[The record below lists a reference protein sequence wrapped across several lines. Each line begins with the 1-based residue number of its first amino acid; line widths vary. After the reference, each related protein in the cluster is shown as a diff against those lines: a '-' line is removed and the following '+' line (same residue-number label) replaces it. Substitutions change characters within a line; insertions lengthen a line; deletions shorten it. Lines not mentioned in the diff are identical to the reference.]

1 MVIAVD
7 NSPDLWRTSL
17 PNPAPDG
24 HKYQRGH
31 TAIFGSAH
39 YTGATRLAAEAC
51 SRIGSGLVSVM
62 SEDQA
67 NVYRMTLPPDIMVSE
82 QGLSSLNKVSTLLA
96 GPGGCSDAQAEALC
110 AADPNIDLIL
120 DADAIRLWPQLNDR
134 RMIVTPHEGEF
145 TRYFGALGDQVHA
158 QVSAA
163 SAKSGA
169 IIVLKRAETI
179 IASPDGRIITN
190 KVASRYLA
198 KAGTGDVLAGLI
210 AGLVA
215 QGMKGISA
223 ACAAV
228 WLHGIASER
237 IGPGLVPQDIF
248 PFIRPLLRELL
259 L

>member
-1 MVIAVD
+1 MVIAI
-7 NSPDLWRTSL
+7 NNTPDLWRASV
-17 PNPAPDG
+17 PNPALDG

-31 TAIFGSAH
+31 TAIFGAER

-51 SRIGSGLVSVM
+51 SRIGSGLVSVI
-62 SEDQA
+62 SDAQA
-67 NVYRMTLPPDIMVSE
+67 NVYRMTLPPDIIVSE
-82 QGLSSLNKVSTLLA
+82 LGFSSLNRVSTILA
-96 GPGGCSDAQAEALC
+96 GPGGCSDAQADELFAT
-110 AADPNIDLIL
+110 DPELDTVL
-120 DADAIRLWPQLNDR
+120 DADAIRLWPQLSTR
-134 RMIVTPHEGEF
+134 RAILTPHEGEF
-145 TRYFGALGDQVHA
+145 VRYFGSLDDQVIER
-158 QVSAA
+158 VSAA

-169 IIVLKRAETI
+169 IIVLKRADTI
-179 IASPDGRIITN
+179 IASPDGRVITN

-228 WLHGIASER
+228 WIHGIASER

>member
-1 MVIAVD
+1 MVIGV
-7 NSPDLWRTSL
+7 NNTPDLWRASI
-17 PNPAPDG
+17 PDPAFDG

-31 TAIFGSAH
+31 TAIFGADRF
-39 YTGATRLAAEAC
+39 TGATRLAAEAC
-51 SRIGSGLVSVM
+51 SRIGSGLVSVL
-62 SEDQA
+62 SEEQA
-67 NVYRMTLPPDIMVSE
+67 QVYRMTLPPDIMVSE
-82 QGLSSLNKVSTLLA
+82 LGLASLNRVTTLLA
-96 GPGGCSDAQAEALC
+96 GPGGCSDAQASTLFE
-110 AADPNIDLIL
+110 ADPSLDLVL
-120 DADAIRLWPQLNDR
+120 DADAIRLWPELTGR
-134 RMIVTPHEGEF
+134 RLILTPHEGEF
-145 TRYFGALGDQVHA
+145 ERYFGALDHIDR
-158 QVSAA
+158 VSEAA
-163 SAKSGA
+163 AKSGA

-210 AGLVA
+210 AGFVA

-228 WLHGIASER
+228 WIHGIASER

>member
-1 MVIAVD
+1 MVIGV
-7 NSPDLWRTSL
+7 NNTPDLWRASI
-17 PNPAPDG
+17 PDPAFDA

-31 TAIFGSAH
+31 TAIFGSDRF
-39 YTGATRLAAEAC
+39 TGATRLAAEAC
-51 SRIGSGLVSVM
+51 SRIGSGLVSVL
-62 SEDQA
+62 SEEQA
-67 NVYRMTLPPDIMVSE
+67 QTYRMTLPPDIMISE
-82 QGLSSLNKVSTLLA
+82 LGLPSLNQVNTLLA
-96 GPGGCSDAQAEALC
+96 GPGGCSDAQAGALLQ
-110 AADPNIDLIL
+110 ADPGLDLVL
-120 DADAIRLWPQLNDR
+120 DADAIRLWPELTGR
-134 RMIVTPHEGEF
+134 RMILTPHEGEF
-145 TRYFGALGDQVHA
+145 ERYFGALERIEL
-158 QVSAA
+158 VSETA
-163 SAKSGA
+163 AKSGA

-228 WLHGIASER
+228 WIHGIASER